1 MSETVNPLDLL
12 KEEMDSDEIAVRIN
26 AIHRLKIVG
35 TVLGGE
41 AIKAQLLPYL
51 DSLIKKEDDEVL
63 FAIAEELLNLAPML
77 GQNSVILLPMLENL
91 ASVEETVVRDQAI
104 KSLLSLTAN
113 INEAD
118 LHNQYLPMIL
128 RMAGGE
134 WFTSRVSAV
143 NLMPVIYPR
152 AADKKDK
159 IRAKFLELCSEE
171 TPMVRRAIAAKIG
184 EFSRYVEKEYI
195 ISEFIGILKQ
205 LASDEQDSVR
215 VICLDSLQQVAKI
228 LNKDENKTNT
238 LPIII
243 AATEDKS
250 WKVRLALAKN
260 FAKLA
265 EAFGKEITDLS
276 LIQIFTTI
284 LRDAEND
291 VRAAAVHSLSMFI
304 KLINNEKLSLLIPH
318 IQALSKDSFGEVR
331 AAIAEV
337 LAALAPIAS
346 KELLVKMTTNLF
358 DLLEDEDTHV
368 KMNALKASSKF
379 AEVSGPESFLGP
391 LIPHLKSSFQNGKWR
406 VRVAALETVVDI
418 AVFIQNIDHFTKHL
432 EQLILTYLSDR
443 ASAVRECGV
452 KKVQLLAQTYKL
464 DWVYASLFP
473 RLIDILNKDSGY
485 LFKITALHSL
495 HSVSQNMKPDEIAER
510 VVTPLVKYGKDAV
523 PNVKFV
529 VIKILR
535 TLASTKRVDDSH
547 VNSMIKP
554 FLLELT
560 GDGDKDVQFFA
571 QDAVANLQG

>member
-1 MSETVNPLDLL
+1 
-12 KEEMDSDEIAVRIN
+12 
-26 AIHRLKIVG
+26 
-35 TVLGGE
+35 
-41 AIKAQLLPYL
+41 
-51 DSLIKKEDDEVL
+51 
-63 FAIAEELLNLAPML
+63 
-77 GQNSVILLPMLENL
+77 
-91 ASVEETVVRDQAI
+91 
-104 KSLLSLTAN
+104 
-113 INEAD
+113 
-118 LHNQYLPMIL
+118 
-128 RMAGGE
+128 
-134 WFTSRVSAV
+134 
-143 NLMPVIYPR
+143 
-152 AADKKDK
+152 
-159 IRAKFLELCSEE
+159 
-171 TPMVRRAIAAKIG
+171 
-184 EFSRYVEKEYI
+184 
-195 ISEFIGILKQ
+195 
-205 LASDEQDSVR
+205 
-215 VICLDSLQQVAKI
+215 
-228 LNKDENKTNT
+228 
-238 LPIII
+238 
-243 AATEDKS
+243 
-250 WKVRLALAKN
+250 
-260 FAKLA
+260 
-265 EAFGKEITDLS
+265 
-276 LIQIFTTI
+276 
-284 LRDAEND
+284 
-291 VRAAAVHSLSMFI
+291 
-304 KLINNEKLSLLIPH
+304 
-318 IQALSKDSFGEVR
+318 
-331 AAIAEV
+331 
-337 LAALAPIAS
+337 
-346 KELLVKMTTNLF
+346 MTTNLF